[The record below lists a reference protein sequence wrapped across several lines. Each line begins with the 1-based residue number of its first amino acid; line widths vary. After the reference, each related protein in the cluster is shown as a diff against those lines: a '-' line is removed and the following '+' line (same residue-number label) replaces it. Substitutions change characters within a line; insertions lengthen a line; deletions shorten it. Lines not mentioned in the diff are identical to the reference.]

1 VKARMLFVS
10 LLSASFCATAART
23 ADCQTTVSGTADNSV
38 RYYEQ
43 DGVTYREVR
52 SIRKRPVVDTRY
64 EQRERTVYREQV
76 EHDTHTSVRSYL
88 TPVTEYQ
95 LQPRMHGVLNPFV
108 PNHVAYHYVPVTRWE
123 TRTEEVRRPI
133 VRRSV
138 VPEKTVVNVPV
149 TEHKMVDEEVITRTA
164 VNTPSAIGPAANVAT
179 RPIRVG
185 GQQLTNDPP
194 REGWSSSGVRR
205 Y

>member
-1 VKARMLFVS
+1 MKARMLVVA
-10 LLSASFCATAART
+10 LLSASCGATT
-23 ADCQTTVSGTADNSV
+23 AGTAVGQTISGTADDSV
-38 RYYEQ
+38 RYYEK

-52 SIRKRPVVDTRY
+52 TIRKRPTVETRY

-95 LQPRMHGVLNPFV
+95 LQPRWHNVLNPFAA
-108 PNHVAYHYVPVTRWE
+108 PHVAYHYVPVTRWE

-133 VRRSV
+133 VKRSL
-138 VPEKTVVNVPV
+138 VPEQTVVNVPV
-149 TEHKMVDEEVITRTA
+149 TEHRMVDEEVVTRTA
-164 VNTPSAIGPAANVAT
+164 VHRGGLAGSAANVAA
-179 RPIRVG
+179 RPIIVG

-194 REGWSSSGVRR
+194 RDGWRSASGVRR